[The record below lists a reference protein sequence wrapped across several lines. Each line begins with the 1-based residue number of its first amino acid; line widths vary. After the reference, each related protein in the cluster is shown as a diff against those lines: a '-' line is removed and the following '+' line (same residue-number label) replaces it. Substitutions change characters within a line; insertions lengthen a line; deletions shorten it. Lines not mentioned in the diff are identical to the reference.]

1 MIKLFIISETV
12 GILLFIIY
20 TISIREYMEEPNKY
34 INFFI
39 MRLLELIISIY
50 SPYIIF
56 INLIIVICF
65 LARGDTYGSI

>member
-1 MIKLFIISETV
+1 MIKLFIISEAV

-20 TISIREYMEEPNKY
+20 TISIHEYMEEPNQ

-39 MRLLELIISIY
+39 VRLLELIIGIY

-56 INLIIVICF
+56 INLIIIICF
-65 LARGDTYGSI
+65 LD

>member
-1 MIKLFIISETV
+1 MIKLFIISEAV

-20 TISIREYMEEPNKY
+20 TISIREYMEEPNQ

-39 MRLLELIISIY
+39 VRLLELIIGIY

-56 INLIIVICF
+56 INLIIIICF
-65 LARGDTYGSI
+65 LD

>member
-1 MIKLFIISETV
+1 MIKLFIISEVV

-56 INLIIVICF
+56 INLIIIICF
-65 LARGDTYGSI
+65 LD

>member
-1 MIKLFIISETV
+1 MIKLFIISEAI

-20 TISIREYMEEPNKY
+20 TISIREYMEEPTKY

-50 SPYIIF
+50 SPYMIF
-56 INLIIVICF
+56 INLIIIICF
-65 LARGDTYGSI
+65 LD